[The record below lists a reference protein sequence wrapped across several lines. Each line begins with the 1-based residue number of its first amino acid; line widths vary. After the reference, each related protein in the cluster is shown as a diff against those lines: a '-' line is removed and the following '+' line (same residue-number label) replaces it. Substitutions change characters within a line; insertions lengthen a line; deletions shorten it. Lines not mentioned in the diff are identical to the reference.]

1 MITCNSKE
9 LYFKFKAMAAHG
21 ILSQSYDREKKKT
34 LPWYKYA
41 VIAGHNYRMSNMLA
55 AIGYEQL
62 KKIKKLNNH
71 RIKVAKKY
79 NLFFKKNKI
88 PVQQPFVNKNKH
100 NTHIVLTIS
109 FACQY

>member
-1 MITCNSKE
+1 MITGNYKE

-21 ILSQSYDREKKKT
+21 ILSQSYDEKET

-62 KKIKKLNNH
+62 KDKKIE
-71 RIKVAKKY
+71 
-79 NLFFKKNKI
+79 
-88 PVQQPFVNKNKH
+88 
-100 NTHIVLTIS
+100 
-109 FACQY
+109 